1 MINTTFIAGYAVS
14 GINWLDRVS
23 LPWVVRDAIDEYLKS
38 IWPLLL
44 QCTNAQEAKQRSEE
58 E

>member
-14 GINWLDRVS
+14 GINWLDRFS
-23 LPWVVRDAIDEYLKS
+23 LPWVVRDAIDGYLKS